1 LLKNWRKDGVAARAK
16 ARAFIAKGMLGQKPK
31 ISRSLPAGSVVKCS
45 DNTGARELRVI
56 QVMEY
61 KGRLRRVPAAA
72 VGDMIVASVRKGTPD
87 MRKKIFQAVVVR
99 QKKPYRRSDG
109 IWVQFEDNA
118 AVIMTPEGEMR
129 GSEIRGPVAKEAAER
144 WPRIASAASII
155 V

>member
-1 LLKNWRKDGVAARAK
+1 MAAK
-16 ARAFIAKGMLGQKPK
+16 AKGRALIAKGMIGQRPK
-31 ISRSLPAGSVVKCS
+31 ISKGILAGSVVRCA
-45 DNTGARELRVI
+45 DNTGAREIRII

-61 KGRLRRVPAAA
+61 KGRLRRVPKAA
-72 VGDMIVASVRKGTPD
+72 VGDMVVVSVRRGNPD
-87 MRKKIFQAVVVR
+87 MRKKIFQAVLVR
-99 QKKPYRRSDG
+99 QKKPYRRAEG
-109 IWVQFEDNA
+109 VWVQFEDNA